1 MKYTQMCI
9 EDIDEVISIFID
21 YYNSHDES
29 SWTYEKAFKR
39 IHQVWTIEDSF
50 VLIQKKDNEIIGF
63 AMGYFK
69 QYDDLLAY
77 ELEEI
82 VISYQHQK
90 NGYGTLLMLELEHQV
105 KEKGASL
112 IELLAVND
120 IMHDNFYGKLKYK
133 NANNLILKSKWID

>member
-1 MKYTQMCI
+1 MKYTQMRI
-9 EDIDEVISIFID
+9 ENIDELISIFID
-21 YYNSHDES
+21 YYNSHNES
-29 SWTYEKAFKR
+29 SWTYEKAYKR

-50 VLIQKKDNEIIGF
+50 VLIQKKDNEIMGF

-82 VISYQHQK
+82 VISYKHQK
-90 NGYGTLLMLELEHQV
+90 NGYGTLLILELEHQV

-120 IMHDNFYGKLKYK
+120 IKHDNFYGKLKYK
-133 NANNLILKSKWID
+133 NANNLILKSKWLN

>member
-1 MKYTQMCI
+1 MKYIQMCI

-21 YYNSHDES
+21 YYNSHYES
-29 SWTYEKAFKR
+29 SWTYEKAYRR

-82 VISYQHQK
+82 VISYKHQK

-105 KEKGASL
+105 EAKGASL
-112 IELLAVND
+112 IELLAVNG
-120 IMHDNFYGKLKYK
+120 IMHDHFYGKLKYK
-133 NANNLILKSKWID
+133 NANNLILKSKWIN